1 MLPSSSDLARSLQVT
16 EQQDQNASRLWTYD
30 CRPLQRAL
38 ELIVYD
44 DSPVFENSSRARH
57 FDSQNAS
64 TSQIYLRFNPVPELS
79 RAQRSLPAISREA
92 SGLAARLRTAGIPED
107 LRNYLNAEV
116 EAGITHN
123 ANQDG
128 VTAEVLG
135 LLTDQSDA
143 AKIVRESRNDPWIR
157 RRPQPRMSEG
167 N

>member
-1 MLPSSSDLARSLQVT
+1 MRVT

-30 CRPLQRAL
+30 CSPLQRAS
-38 ELIVYD
+38 ELIVCD
-44 DSPVFENSSRARH
+44 DSRVSENSSRARR
-57 FDSQNAS
+57 FDSQNAN
-64 TSQIYLRFNPVPELS
+64 TSQIYQRFNPAPELS
-79 RAQRSLPAISREA
+79 QAQRGLPAISREA

-123 ANQDG
+123 ANQGG
-128 VTAEVLG
+128 VAAEVLG

-157 RRPQPRMSEG
+157 SQLSVL
-167 N
+167 